1 MRLRERVLKWGLTF
15 LALGVLLLL
24 LVLLIRFPRRG
35 RQKPPLLEMTVISRE
50 EGSGPGVYLRQGM
63 EQAAADLNVELRFL
77 PPASPGDGEEQRQ
90 LLHWEVEN
98 GSAAILLFPAD
109 RGALAEEVR
118 SAGSA
123 AALVTLET
131 DMTGEGAGGYIGA
144 DNAALGREVARAAL
158 NGTREGDTVLLLQS
172 VPGDNGLTER
182 LLAAEALLLSEG
194 RLAERF
200 SFGAGETPEA
210 LSERLGQDGMV
221 KAVLAFE
228 PAALERASDWLAPL
242 ETPPLL
248 YGVGGTAGVA
258 AGLERGSV
266 TAAVAQN
273 DFSVGYL
280 AVERAACLARR
291 KTPEDR
297 GELTFFTVRKE
308 NLYDPEYQKLLF
320 PVTR

>member
-1 MRLRERVLKWGLTF
+1 MSLWKRAAKWGLT
-15 LALGVLLLL
+15 LLTLGVLLLL
-24 LVLLIRFPRRG
+24 LILLIRFPRRG
-35 RQKPPLLEMTVISRE
+35 SQKPPLLEMTVIPRA
-50 EGSGPGVYLRQGM
+50 EGSSPGVYLRQGM

-77 PPASPGDGEEQRQ
+77 LPASPGDGEEQRQ

-98 GSAAILLFPAD
+98 GAAAILLFPAD
-109 RGALAEEVR
+109 RGALAEEVK

-123 AALVTLET
+123 VLVTLET
-131 DMTGEGAGGYIGA
+131 DMTGEGAGGYIGV

-158 NGTREGDTVLLLQS
+158 NGTRKGETVLLVHS
-172 VPGDNGLTER
+172 VPGDNGIAER
-182 LLAAEALLLSEG
+182 LLSAEALLLSEG
-194 RLAERF
+194 RLPRRLDLGK
-200 SFGAGETPEA
+200 GAPSDA
-210 LSERLGQDGMV
+210 LLEGLEQDGTA
-221 KAVLAFE
+221 KAVLVFE
-228 PAALERASDWLAPL
+228 SAALEQVSDWLAPL

-248 YGVGGTAGVA
+248 YGAGSTAGVV
-258 AGLERGSV
+258 AGLERGSI

-280 AVERAACLARR
+280 AVEQAACLARR
-291 KTPEDR
+291 KTPAER